1 MAATALAREFRLLA
15 VPARLGLLALALLAG
30 VAVALGL
37 ADVAKTR
44 ADIAHV
50 LALET
55 RETGAI
61 IDFAKAD
68 AGEFGY
74 YRNFPVWRAPGDLT
88 FLAPTRGEAV
98 PAVMRIRILALEG
111 QINDNEA
118 ANPELLLAGRFD
130 FAFVTLYL
138 APLLLIALLHDLW
151 SGEREA
157 GRLAALDSL
166 PGANRRLWTPRALL
180 RIGGVAAAL
189 LVPLLVGG
197 LVEGTAPLRLT
208 YAAGLVLASL
218 GFWALVTLA
227 VARTDAASSTQ
238 AAVLAGLWFAI
249 TLVIPA
255 AAHLA
260 INAAVAL
267 PDATE
272 IARENREEVH
282 AGWDRPK
289 PETMARF
296 TRLYP
301 AYANQ
306 AETGVAFEWKWYF
319 AFQQLGDAAVADE
332 AAARDAGIARR
343 ESLAQALGWLL
354 PPLKIAQAMQGA
366 AGSDVAADLDFKA
379 RVRAYHR
386 TLREYHYPYLF
397 APQPMTSADV
407 ANAPTFAASPV
418 DR

>member
-1 MAATALAREFRLLA
+1 MIAALMREWRLLA
-15 VPARLGLLALALLAG
+15 GPARAGLAVLALLAS

-37 ADVAKTR
+37 ADVRQTR
-44 ADIAHV
+44 ADIARV
-50 LALET
+50 AALEA
-55 RETGAI
+55 RETAAI
-61 IDFAKAD
+61 AGFAKGD

-74 YRNFPVWRAPGDLT
+74 YRNFPVWRAPGDLA
-88 FLAPTRGEAV
+88 FLAPARGDAV

-138 APLLLIALLHDLW
+138 GPLLLIALLHDLW

-166 PGANRRLWTPRALL
+166 PWARRRLWLPRAAIRCGL
-180 RIGGVAAAL
+180 VALAL
-189 LVPLLVGG
+189 LVPLAAGG
-197 LVEGTAPLRLT
+197 VIEGTAAERLAL
-208 YAAGLVLASL
+208 AAALVLASI

-227 VARTDAASSTQ
+227 VARVEAASATQ

-260 INAAVAL
+260 INAAVPL
-267 PDATE
+267 PDAAA

-289 PETMARF
+289 TETMARF
-296 TRLYP
+296 VALYP
-301 AYANQ
+301 AYAAQ
-306 AETGVAFEWKWYF
+306 AQTGVAFTWKWYF
-319 AFQQLGDAAVADE
+319 AFQALGDEAVAADS
-332 AAARDAGIARR
+332 ASRDAGIARR
-343 ESLAQALGWLL
+343 EAQAQALGWLL
-354 PPLKIAQAMQGA
+354 PPIKVAQALQGL
-366 AGSDVAADLDFKA
+366 AGSDVAADLAFKA
-379 RVRAYHR
+379 DLRAYHR
-386 TLREYHYPYLF
+386 RLREYHYPYLF
-397 APQPMTSADV
+397 GGAPMTPADV
-407 ANAPTFAASPV
+407 AAAPV
-418 DR
+418 WGQ